1 MRLIDADRLLDR
13 CIFYHLPNGDLAVPI
28 IDVQHAPTV
37 EAPDINVGNIGT
49 ISRQVAID
57 MLDEQIEL
65 CNASLQKGV
74 PEKDAYAIKVERAS
88 LMAYREKL
96 ECLPFVQPERKPGRW
111 IWQKRSYTFDGEK
124 REILVKVCSYC
135 EKPPIAGVES
145 PYCPHCGE
153 KKEGEW
159 NDT

>member
-1 MRLIDADRLLDR
+1 MKQVQEE
-13 CIFYHLPNGDLAVPI
+13 HLCRDIHKIALALEKI
-28 IDVQHAPTV
+28 AKALTSAEQ

-65 CNASLQKGV
+65 CNASLHKGV

-96 ECLPFVQPERKPGRW
+96 EFLPFVQPETAKRIVGKSRDGMTLWYQCDTCNEPVDAQDNYCAGCGRRL
-111 IWQKRSYTFDGEK
+111 IDG
-124 REILVKVCSYC
+124 R
-135 EKPPIAGVES
+135 
-145 PYCPHCGE
+145 
-153 KKEGEW
+153 
-159 NDT
+159 